1 MNVLHNGSNIP
12 TFYIL
17 KAKPANI
24 YMFKVN
30 NKTLEKGMKHVQG

>member
-12 TFYIL
+12 TFYIS
-17 KAKPANI
+17 KAKLANI

-30 NKTLEKGMKHVQG
+30 NKTLEKGTKHVQG